1 MIHQLLTFT
10 GVGLTFPGMCLRFL
24 WLLIKPIDNIFL
36 ILKFCLHYFN
46 GECSPEVMLKN
57 K

>member
-1 MIHQLLTFT
+1 MIHQLLTLT

-24 WLLIKPIDNIFL
+24 WLLIELIGNIFL

-46 GECSPEVMLKN
+46 GECSAEVMLKN